1 MAVQIPTLSGP
12 QVRQRAIGTPQIQVV
27 PESQPLADLAAP
39 LGNAAMRIHQKSQ
52 EDADTAAL
60 IAAESQLSN
69 WKLNTMFSP
78 EGGVYST
85 KGQNALDITNK
96 TMPKFDSEADA
107 IGNTLTSER
116 QRERWAQITAN
127 QRNGLNSELNRYEFG
142 ERQTYYDQTDQ
153 ASLQSAQAGA
163 VAYYNDPGQVAYYQ
177 NKATAVIAS
186 QGQRKGLPPEAVALE
201 VQKFNSST
209 ATDVISRMM
218 LDDPTKA
225 AEYFSTAQG
234 YMTPDDQTKV
244 ATALRPSLSKQYAS
258 DLFTAVRNGKT
269 GAAMYW
275 GAQIQAESGGQQFK
289 DYGYGKRPDGT
300 TKGKGFLG
308 ELKRPDGG
316 ISTEISVGVEIDG
329 KEVEIPTLVP
339 TLSKEEIDY
348 LLEDGKPTKEIVDK
362 AVAHAKSRMQK
373 GQSPFADPEP
383 LTSSAGA
390 TGIAQIMPETG
401 PEAAKLAGLAWDEE
415 RFKADPG
422 YNAELG
428 KAYSNMLFKRYNND
442 PVLALAAYNAGMG
455 NVDKAIAKAGDP
467 RSTGDYSAFIN
478 ALPKP
483 EETGPYV
490 EKIIAK
496 SQPKKSEEYARL
508 LEIGQSI
515 PDQTTRKYYE
525 ADVQD
530 WKNAQDAADVARFDE
545 ASSIV
550 AEQGMAR
557 VPPQMLVGLPA
568 EEIKKL
574 EEQDRRRR
582 EGIEPVT
589 DYKKLEEFQRMPSA
603 KLAALSLERD
613 IRPYL
618 DNTDF
623 NSVKSMFNSALKG
636 DETTQKAV
644 TAENNAVKS
653 VMNLAGVKFGTSA
666 DAQSPANMQKRAQFD
681 QAYKQLRAAF
691 VQKNGTDPTPDEAQK
706 IAEQLLVEVRLAKTG
721 WDTLVP
727 AWMVKPEQK
736 SSAYIRPSDIDL
748 DELSPNERQ
757 AAFDRLQ
764 QDGLPV
770 TDDTMT
776 EAYLQILKAR
786 GLEINRK

>member
-52 EDADTAAL
+52 EDADTTAL

-69 WKLNTMFSP
+69 WKLNTMFAP

-85 KGQNALDITNK
+85 KGKNALDITNQ
-96 TMPKFDSEADA
+96 TMPKFDAEADA

-142 ERQTYYDQTDQ
+142 ERQVYYDQTDQ

-234 YMTPDDQTKV
+234 YMTPDDQAKV

-275 GAQIQAESGGQQFK
+275 GAQIQAESGGQQF
-289 DYGYGKRPDGT
+289 DAEGK
-300 TKGKGFLG
+300 
-308 ELKRPDGG
+308 
-316 ISTEISVGVEIDG
+316 
-329 KEVEIPTLVP
+329 
-339 TLSKEEIDY
+339 
-348 LLEDGKPTKEIVDK
+348 
-362 AVAHAKSRMQK
+362 
-373 GQSPFADPEP
+373 P

-415 RFKADPG
+415 RFKADPD

-496 SQPKKSEEYARL
+496 SQPKKSEQYAQF
-508 LEIGQSI
+508 LEIGQNI

-530 WKNAQDAADVARFDE
+530 WKNAQDAAGVARFDE

-568 EEIKKL
+568 DEIKKL
-574 EEQDRRRR
+574 EDQDRRRR

-603 KLAALSLERD
+603 KLATLSLERD

-653 VMNLAGVKFGTSA
+653 VMSLAGVKFGTSA

-681 QAYKQLRAAF
+681 QTYKQLRAAF
-691 VQKNGTDPTPDEAQK
+691 VQKNGIDPTPDEAQK

-721 WDTLVP
+721 LFSDNLVP

-736 SSAYIRPSDIDL
+736 SSAYVRPSDIDL

>member
-1 MAVQIPTLSGP
+1 MAVKIPTLSGP

-52 EDADTAAL
+52 EDADTTAL

-69 WKLNTMFSP
+69 WKLNTMFAP

-85 KGQNALDITNK
+85 KGKNALDITNQ
-96 TMPKFDSEADA
+96 TMPKFDAEADA

-142 ERQTYYDQTDQ
+142 ERQVYYDQTDQ

-234 YMTPDDQTKV
+234 YMTPDDQAKV

-275 GAQIQAESGGQQFK
+275 GAQIQAESGGQQF
-289 DYGYGKRPDGT
+289 DAEGK
-300 TKGKGFLG
+300 
-308 ELKRPDGG
+308 
-316 ISTEISVGVEIDG
+316 
-329 KEVEIPTLVP
+329 
-339 TLSKEEIDY
+339 
-348 LLEDGKPTKEIVDK
+348 
-362 AVAHAKSRMQK
+362 
-373 GQSPFADPEP
+373 P

-428 KAYSNMLFKRYNND
+428 KAYSNMLFKRYSND

-467 RSTGDYSAFIN
+467 RSTGDYSAFIQ

-496 SQPKKSEEYARL
+496 SHPKKSEQYAQF

-530 WKNAQDAADVARFDE
+530 WKNAQDAAGVARFDE

-568 EEIKKL
+568 DEIKKL

-603 KLAALSLERD
+603 RLAALSLERD

-721 WDTLVP
+721 LFSDNLVP

-736 SSAYIRPSDIDL
+736 SSAYVRPSDIDL

>member
-27 PESQPLADLAAP
+27 PESQPMADLAAP

-60 IAAESQLSN
+60 IAAESKLSD
-69 WKLNTMFSP
+69 WKLNTMFAP

-96 TMPKFDSEADA
+96 TMPKFDAEADA

-116 QRERWAQITAN
+116 QRARWAQITAN

-177 NKATAVIAS
+177 NKATSVIAS

-234 YMTPDDQTKV
+234 YMTPDDQAKV

-275 GAQIQAESGGQQFK
+275 GAQVQAESGGQQF
-289 DYGYGKRPDGT
+289 DAEGK
-300 TKGKGFLG
+300 
-308 ELKRPDGG
+308 
-316 ISTEISVGVEIDG
+316 
-329 KEVEIPTLVP
+329 
-339 TLSKEEIDY
+339 
-348 LLEDGKPTKEIVDK
+348 
-362 AVAHAKSRMQK
+362 
-373 GQSPFADPEP
+373 P

-428 KAYSNMLFKRYNND
+428 KAYSNMLFKRYSND

-530 WKNAQDAADVARFDE
+530 WKNAQDAAGVARFDE

-574 EEQDRRRR
+574 EDQDRRRR

-603 KLAALSLERD
+603 KLATLSLERD

-666 DAQSPANMQKRAQFD
+666 DAQSATNMQKRAQFD

-691 VQKNGTDPTPDEAQK
+691 VQKNGIDPTPDEAQK

-721 WDTLVP
+721 LFSDNLVP
-727 AWMVKPEQK
+727 AWRLKPEQK
-736 SSAYIRPSDIDL
+736 ASAYVRPSDIDL

>member
-60 IAAESQLSN
+60 IAAESKLSD
-69 WKLNTMFSP
+69 WKLNTMFAP

-96 TMPKFDSEADA
+96 TIPKFDAEADA

-116 QRERWAQITAN
+116 QRARWAQITAN

-177 NKATAVIAS
+177 NKATSVIAL

-201 VQKFNSST
+201 VQKFNSGT
-209 ATDVISRMM
+209 ATSVISRMM

-225 AEYFSTAQG
+225 AEYFASAQG
-234 YMTPDDQTKV
+234 YMTPDDQAKV

-275 GAQIQAESGGQQFK
+275 GAQVQAESGGQQF
-289 DYGYGKRPDGT
+289 DAEGK
-300 TKGKGFLG
+300 
-308 ELKRPDGG
+308 
-316 ISTEISVGVEIDG
+316 
-329 KEVEIPTLVP
+329 
-339 TLSKEEIDY
+339 
-348 LLEDGKPTKEIVDK
+348 
-362 AVAHAKSRMQK
+362 
-373 GQSPFADPEP
+373 P

-415 RFKADPG
+415 RFKSDPG

-428 KAYSNMLFKRYNND
+428 KAYSNMLFKRYSND

-467 RSTGDYSAFIN
+467 RSTGDYGAFIQ

-530 WKNAQDAADVARFDE
+530 WKNAQDAAGVARFDE

-574 EEQDRRRR
+574 EDQDRRRR

-623 NSVKSMFNSALKG
+623 DSVKSMFNSALKG

-666 DAQSPANMQKRAQFD
+666 DAQSATNMQKRAQFD

-706 IAEQLLVEVRLAKTG
+706 IAEQLLIEARLAKTG
-721 WDTLVP
+721 LFSDNLVP
-727 AWMVKPEQK
+727 AWQLKPEQK
-736 SSAYIRPSDIDL
+736 ASAYVRPSDIDL

>member
-52 EDADTAAL
+52 EDADTTAL

-69 WKLNTMFSP
+69 WKLNTMFAP

-85 KGQNALDITNK
+85 KGKNALDITNQ
-96 TMPKFDSEADA
+96 TMPKFDAEADA

-142 ERQTYYDQTDQ
+142 ERQVYYDQTDQ

-234 YMTPDDQTKV
+234 YMTPDDQAKV

-275 GAQIQAESGGQQFK
+275 GAQVQAESGGQQF
-289 DYGYGKRPDGT
+289 DAEGK
-300 TKGKGFLG
+300 
-308 ELKRPDGG
+308 
-316 ISTEISVGVEIDG
+316 
-329 KEVEIPTLVP
+329 
-339 TLSKEEIDY
+339 
-348 LLEDGKPTKEIVDK
+348 
-362 AVAHAKSRMQK
+362 
-373 GQSPFADPEP
+373 P

-428 KAYSNMLFKRYNND
+428 KAYSNMLFKRYSND

-467 RSTGDYSAFIN
+467 RSTGDYGAFIQ

-530 WKNAQDAADVARFDE
+530 WKNAQDAAGVARFDE

-574 EEQDRRRR
+574 EDQDRRRR

-666 DAQSPANMQKRAQFD
+666 DAQSATNMQKRAQFD
-681 QAYKQLRAAF
+681 QAYKQMRAAF

-721 WDTLVP
+721 LFSDNLVP
-727 AWMVKPEQK
+727 AWQLKPEQK
-736 SSAYIRPSDIDL
+736 ASAYVRPSDIDL
-748 DELSPNERQ
+748 DKLSPNERQ

>member
-27 PESQPLADLAAP
+27 PESQPMADLAAP

-60 IAAESQLSN
+60 IAAESKLSD
-69 WKLNTMFSP
+69 WKLNTMFAP

-96 TMPKFDSEADA
+96 TMPKFDAEADA

-116 QRERWAQITAN
+116 QRARWAQITAN

-201 VQKFNSST
+201 VQKFNSGT
-209 ATDVISRMM
+209 ATSVISRMM

-225 AEYFSTAQG
+225 AEYFASAQG
-234 YMTPDDQTKV
+234 YMTPDDQAKV
-244 ATALRPSLSKQYAS
+244 ATALRPSLSKQYAR

-275 GAQIQAESGGQQFK
+275 GAQVQAESGGQQF
-289 DYGYGKRPDGT
+289 DAEGK
-300 TKGKGFLG
+300 
-308 ELKRPDGG
+308 
-316 ISTEISVGVEIDG
+316 
-329 KEVEIPTLVP
+329 
-339 TLSKEEIDY
+339 
-348 LLEDGKPTKEIVDK
+348 
-362 AVAHAKSRMQK
+362 
-373 GQSPFADPEP
+373 P

-428 KAYSNMLFKRYNND
+428 KAYSNMLFKRYSND
-442 PVLALAAYNAGMG
+442 PVLALAAYNAGIG

-467 RSTGDYSAFIN
+467 RSTGDYGAFIQ

-530 WKNAQDAADVARFDE
+530 WKNAQDAAGVARFDE

-574 EEQDRRRR
+574 EDQDRRRR

-603 KLAALSLERD
+603 KLATLSLERD

-653 VMNLAGVKFGTSA
+653 VMNLAGIKFGTSA
-666 DAQSPANMQKRAQFD
+666 DAQSSTNMQKRAQFD

-721 WDTLVP
+721 LFSDNLVP
-727 AWMVKPEQK
+727 AWRLKPEQK
-736 SSAYIRPSDIDL
+736 ASAYVRPSDIDL

>member
-96 TMPKFDSEADA
+96 TMPKFDAEADT

-177 NKATAVIAS
+177 NKATSVIAA
-186 QGQRKGLPPEAVALE
+186 QGRRKGLPPEAVALE

-275 GAQIQAESGGQQFK
+275 GAQIQAESGGQQF
-289 DYGYGKRPDGT
+289 DAEGK
-300 TKGKGFLG
+300 
-308 ELKRPDGG
+308 
-316 ISTEISVGVEIDG
+316 
-329 KEVEIPTLVP
+329 
-339 TLSKEEIDY
+339 
-348 LLEDGKPTKEIVDK
+348 
-362 AVAHAKSRMQK
+362 
-373 GQSPFADPEP
+373 P

-428 KAYSNMLFKRYNND
+428 KAYSNMLFKRYSND

-530 WKNAQDAADVARFDE
+530 WKNAQDAAGVARFDE

-568 EEIKKL
+568 DEIKKL

-603 KLAALSLERD
+603 QLAALSLERD

-644 TAENNAVKS
+644 TAENNAVKT
-653 VMNLAGVKFGTSA
+653 VMISEGIVFGDSIA
-666 DAQSPANMQKRAQFD
+666 AQSPSNMKKRSQFD
-681 QAYKQLRAAF
+681 LAYKIQRAAF
-691 VQKNGTDPTPDEAQK
+691 VQEFGKDPSPSEAQK
-706 IAEQLLVEVRLAKTG
+706 IAETLQIEMRLSNPSWGGDDPVNRWELT
-721 WDTLVP
+721 
-727 AWMVKPEQK
+727 PEQRA
-736 SSAYIRPSDIDL
+736 SAYILPSDIDL

-776 EAYLQILKAR
+776 EAYLKILKAR
-786 GLEINRK
+786 GLEIKRK

>member
-27 PESQPLADLAAP
+27 PESQPMADLAAP

-60 IAAESQLSN
+60 IAAESKLSD
-69 WKLNTMFSP
+69 WKLNTMFAP

-96 TMPKFDSEADA
+96 TMPKFDAEADA

-116 QRERWAQITAN
+116 QRARWAQITAN

-177 NKATAVIAS
+177 NKATSVIAS

-234 YMTPDDQTKV
+234 YMTPDDQAKV

-275 GAQIQAESGGQQFK
+275 GAQVQAESGGQQF
-289 DYGYGKRPDGT
+289 DAEGK
-300 TKGKGFLG
+300 
-308 ELKRPDGG
+308 
-316 ISTEISVGVEIDG
+316 
-329 KEVEIPTLVP
+329 
-339 TLSKEEIDY
+339 
-348 LLEDGKPTKEIVDK
+348 
-362 AVAHAKSRMQK
+362 
-373 GQSPFADPEP
+373 P

-428 KAYSNMLFKRYNND
+428 KAYSNMLFKRYSND

-467 RSTGDYSAFIN
+467 RSTGDYGAFIQ

-530 WKNAQDAADVARFDE
+530 WKNAQDAAGVARFDE

-574 EEQDRRRR
+574 EDQDRRRR

-666 DAQSPANMQKRAQFD
+666 DAQSATNMQKRAQFD

-691 VQKNGTDPTPDEAQK
+691 VQKNGIDPTPDEAQK

-721 WDTLVP
+721 LFSDNLVP
-727 AWMVKPEQK
+727 AWRLKPEQK
-736 SSAYIRPSDIDL
+736 ASAYVRPSDIDL

>member
-69 WKLNTMFSP
+69 WKLNTMFAP

-85 KGQNALDITNK
+85 KGKNALDITNQ
-96 TMPKFDSEADA
+96 TIPKFDAEADA

-142 ERQTYYDQTDQ
+142 ERQVYYDQTDQ

-234 YMTPDDQTKV
+234 YMTPDDQAKV

-275 GAQIQAESGGQQFK
+275 GAQIQAESGGQQF
-289 DYGYGKRPDGT
+289 DAEGK
-300 TKGKGFLG
+300 
-308 ELKRPDGG
+308 
-316 ISTEISVGVEIDG
+316 
-329 KEVEIPTLVP
+329 
-339 TLSKEEIDY
+339 
-348 LLEDGKPTKEIVDK
+348 
-362 AVAHAKSRMQK
+362 
-373 GQSPFADPEP
+373 P

-390 TGIAQIMPETG
+390 TGVAQIMPETG

-415 RFKADPG
+415 RFKTDPG

-428 KAYSNMLFKRYNND
+428 KAYSNMLFKRYSND

-530 WKNAQDAADVARFDE
+530 WKNAQDAAGVARFDE

-568 EEIKKL
+568 DEIKKL

-623 NSVKSMFNSALKG
+623 KSVKSMFNSALKG

-644 TAENNAVKS
+644 TAENNAVKT
-653 VMNLAGVKFGTSA
+653 VMISEGIVFGDSIA
-666 DAQSPANMQKRAQFD
+666 AQSPSNMKKRSQFD
-681 QAYKQLRAAF
+681 LAYKIQRAAF
-691 VQKNGTDPTPDEAQK
+691 VQEFGKDPSPPEAQK
-706 IAEQLLVEVRLAKTG
+706 IAETLQINMRLSNPSWGGDDPVNRWELT
-721 WDTLVP
+721 
-727 AWMVKPEQK
+727 PEQRAG
-736 SSAYIRPSDIDL
+736 AYILPSDIDL

-776 EAYLQILKAR
+776 EAYLKILKAR
-786 GLEINRK
+786 GLEIKRK

>member
-60 IAAESQLSN
+60 IAAESKLSD
-69 WKLNTMFSP
+69 WKLNTMFAP

-96 TMPKFDSEADA
+96 TIPKFDAEADA

-116 QRERWAQITAN
+116 QRARWAQITAN

-177 NKATAVIAS
+177 NKATSVIAS

-201 VQKFNSST
+201 VQKFNSGT
-209 ATDVISRMM
+209 ATSVISRMM

-225 AEYFSTAQG
+225 AEYFASAQG
-234 YMTPDDQTKV
+234 YMTPDDQAKV

-275 GAQIQAESGGQQFK
+275 GAQVQAESGGQQF
-289 DYGYGKRPDGT
+289 DAEGK
-300 TKGKGFLG
+300 
-308 ELKRPDGG
+308 
-316 ISTEISVGVEIDG
+316 
-329 KEVEIPTLVP
+329 
-339 TLSKEEIDY
+339 
-348 LLEDGKPTKEIVDK
+348 
-362 AVAHAKSRMQK
+362 
-373 GQSPFADPEP
+373 P

-428 KAYSNMLFKRYNND
+428 KAYSNMLFKRYSND

-467 RSTGDYSAFIN
+467 RSTGDYGAFIQ

-530 WKNAQDAADVARFDE
+530 WKNAQDAAGVARFDE

-574 EEQDRRRR
+574 EDQDRRRR

-603 KLAALSLERD
+603 KLATLSLERD

-666 DAQSPANMQKRAQFD
+666 DAQSATNMQKRAQFD

-721 WDTLVP
+721 LFSDNLVP
-727 AWMVKPEQK
+727 AWQLKPEQK
-736 SSAYIRPSDIDL
+736 ASAYVRPSDIDL

>member
-60 IAAESQLSN
+60 IAAESKLSD
-69 WKLNTMFSP
+69 WKLNTMFAP

-96 TMPKFDSEADA
+96 TMPKFDAEADA

-116 QRERWAQITAN
+116 QRARWAQITAN

-209 ATDVISRMM
+209 ATDVINRMM

-234 YMTPDDQTKV
+234 YMTPDDQAKV

-275 GAQIQAESGGQQFK
+275 GAQVQAESGGQQF
-289 DYGYGKRPDGT
+289 DAEGK
-300 TKGKGFLG
+300 
-308 ELKRPDGG
+308 
-316 ISTEISVGVEIDG
+316 
-329 KEVEIPTLVP
+329 
-339 TLSKEEIDY
+339 
-348 LLEDGKPTKEIVDK
+348 
-362 AVAHAKSRMQK
+362 
-373 GQSPFADPEP
+373 P

-415 RFKADPG
+415 RFKSDPG

-428 KAYSNMLFKRYNND
+428 KAYSNMLFKRYSND

-467 RSTGDYSAFIN
+467 RSTGDYGAFIQ

-530 WKNAQDAADVARFDE
+530 WKNAQDAAGVARFDE

-574 EEQDRRRR
+574 EDQDRRRR

-653 VMNLAGVKFGTSA
+653 VMGQAGILFGTSK
-666 DAQSPANMQKRAQFD
+666 DAQSTSNMQNRSQFD
-681 QAYKQLRAAF
+681 LAYKQLRAAF

-721 WDTLVP
+721 LFSDNLVP
-727 AWMVKPEQK
+727 AWQLKPEQK
-736 SSAYIRPSDIDL
+736 ASAYVRPSDIDL

>member
-27 PESQPLADLAAP
+27 PESQPMADLAAP

-60 IAAESQLSN
+60 IAAESKLSD
-69 WKLNTMFSP
+69 WKLNTMFAP

-96 TMPKFDSEADA
+96 TIPKFDAEADA

-116 QRERWAQITAN
+116 QRARWAQITAN

-177 NKATAVIAS
+177 NKATSVIAS

-201 VQKFNSST
+201 VQKFNSGT
-209 ATDVISRMM
+209 ATSVISRMM

-234 YMTPDDQTKV
+234 YMTPDDQAKV

-275 GAQIQAESGGQQFK
+275 GAQVQAESGGQQF
-289 DYGYGKRPDGT
+289 DAEGK
-300 TKGKGFLG
+300 
-308 ELKRPDGG
+308 
-316 ISTEISVGVEIDG
+316 
-329 KEVEIPTLVP
+329 
-339 TLSKEEIDY
+339 
-348 LLEDGKPTKEIVDK
+348 
-362 AVAHAKSRMQK
+362 
-373 GQSPFADPEP
+373 P

-428 KAYSNMLFKRYNND
+428 KAYSNMLFKRYSND

-467 RSTGDYSAFIN
+467 RSTGDYGAFIQ

-530 WKNAQDAADVARFDE
+530 WKNAQDAAGVARFDE

-574 EEQDRRRR
+574 EDQDRRRR

-666 DAQSPANMQKRAQFD
+666 DAQSATNMQKRAQFD
-681 QAYKQLRAAF
+681 QAYKQMRAAF

-721 WDTLVP
+721 LFSDNLVP
-727 AWMVKPEQK
+727 AWQLKPEQK
-736 SSAYIRPSDIDL
+736 ASAYVRPSDIDL

>member
-27 PESQPLADLAAP
+27 PESQPMADLAAP

-52 EDADTAAL
+52 EDADTTAL

-69 WKLNTMFSP
+69 WKLNTMFAP

-85 KGQNALDITNK
+85 KGKNALDITNQ
-96 TMPKFDSEADA
+96 TMPKFDAEADA

-142 ERQTYYDQTDQ
+142 ERQVYYDQTDQ

-201 VQKFNSST
+201 VQKFNSGT
-209 ATDVISRMM
+209 ATSVISRMM

-234 YMTPDDQTKV
+234 YMTPDDQAKV

-275 GAQIQAESGGQQFK
+275 GAQVQAESGGQQF
-289 DYGYGKRPDGT
+289 DAEGK
-300 TKGKGFLG
+300 
-308 ELKRPDGG
+308 
-316 ISTEISVGVEIDG
+316 
-329 KEVEIPTLVP
+329 
-339 TLSKEEIDY
+339 
-348 LLEDGKPTKEIVDK
+348 
-362 AVAHAKSRMQK
+362 
-373 GQSPFADPEP
+373 P

-428 KAYSNMLFKRYNND
+428 KAYSNMLFKRYSND

-455 NVDKAIAKAGDP
+455 NVDKAISKVGDP

-496 SQPKKSEEYARL
+496 SQPKKSEQYAQF
-508 LEIGQSI
+508 LEIGQNI

-530 WKNAQDAADVARFDE
+530 WKNAQDAAGVARFDE

-568 EEIKKL
+568 DEIKKL

-721 WDTLVP
+721 LFSDNLVP

>member
-27 PESQPLADLAAP
+27 PESQPMADLAAP
-39 LGNAAMRIHQKSQ
+39 LGNSAMRIHQKSQ

-60 IAAESQLSN
+60 IAAESKLSD
-69 WKLNTMFSP
+69 WKLNTMFAP

-96 TMPKFDSEADA
+96 TMPKFDAEADA

-116 QRERWAQITAN
+116 QRARWAQITAN

-142 ERQTYYDQTDQ
+142 ERQVYYDQTDQ

-177 NKATAVIAS
+177 NKATSVIAS

-201 VQKFNSST
+201 VQKFNSGT
-209 ATDVISRMM
+209 ATSVISRMM

-225 AEYFSTAQG
+225 AEYFASAQG
-234 YMTPDDQTKV
+234 YMTPDDQAKV

-275 GAQIQAESGGQQFK
+275 GAQVQAESGGQQF
-289 DYGYGKRPDGT
+289 DAEGK
-300 TKGKGFLG
+300 
-308 ELKRPDGG
+308 
-316 ISTEISVGVEIDG
+316 
-329 KEVEIPTLVP
+329 
-339 TLSKEEIDY
+339 
-348 LLEDGKPTKEIVDK
+348 
-362 AVAHAKSRMQK
+362 
-373 GQSPFADPEP
+373 P

-428 KAYSNMLFKRYNND
+428 KAYSNMLFKRYSND

-467 RSTGDYSAFIN
+467 RSTGDYGAFIQ

-530 WKNAQDAADVARFDE
+530 WKNAQDAAGVARFDE

-666 DAQSPANMQKRAQFD
+666 DAQSSTNMQKRAQFD

-721 WDTLVP
+721 LFSDNLVP
-727 AWMVKPEQK
+727 AWQLKPEQK
-736 SSAYIRPSDIDL
+736 AIAYVRPSDIDL

>member
-27 PESQPLADLAAP
+27 PESQPMADLAAP

-60 IAAESQLSN
+60 IAAESKLSD
-69 WKLNTMFSP
+69 WKLNTMFAP

-96 TMPKFDSEADA
+96 TIPKFDAEADA

-116 QRERWAQITAN
+116 QRARWAQITAN

-177 NKATAVIAS
+177 NKATSVIAS

-201 VQKFNSST
+201 VQKFNSGT
-209 ATDVISRMM
+209 ATSVISRMM

-225 AEYFSTAQG
+225 AEYFASAQG
-234 YMTPDDQTKV
+234 YMTPDDQAKV

-275 GAQIQAESGGQQFK
+275 GAQVQAESGGQQF
-289 DYGYGKRPDGT
+289 DAEGK
-300 TKGKGFLG
+300 
-308 ELKRPDGG
+308 
-316 ISTEISVGVEIDG
+316 
-329 KEVEIPTLVP
+329 
-339 TLSKEEIDY
+339 
-348 LLEDGKPTKEIVDK
+348 
-362 AVAHAKSRMQK
+362 
-373 GQSPFADPEP
+373 P

-428 KAYSNMLFKRYNND
+428 KAYSNMLFKRYSND

-467 RSTGDYSAFIN
+467 RSTGDYGAFIQ

-515 PDQTTRKYYE
+515 PDQTTREYYE

-530 WKNAQDAADVARFDE
+530 WKNAQDAAGVARFDE

-574 EEQDRRRR
+574 EDQDRRRR

-603 KLAALSLERD
+603 KLATLSLERD

-666 DAQSPANMQKRAQFD
+666 DAQSATNMQKRAQFD

-691 VQKNGTDPTPDEAQK
+691 VQKNGIDPTPDEAQK

-721 WDTLVP
+721 LFSDNLVP
-727 AWMVKPEQK
+727 AWRLKPEQK
-736 SSAYIRPSDIDL
+736 ASAYVRPSDIDL